1 MGSTFKI
8 FNTAM
13 ALDGGT
19 STLSDSYDATK
30 PIRVGRFTIHDD
42 HPKARWLSVPEIFK
56 FSSNI
61 GSVRMALAAGA
72 ERQQAFLRDLG
83 MMTPSPIE
91 LPEVG
96 APMVP
101 KPWREVTT
109 MTVSFGQ
116 GIARSEERRVG
127 KECVSTGRYRW

>member
-42 HPKARWLSVPEIFK
+42 HPKARWLSVPAIFK
-56 FSSNI
+56 YSSNL
-61 GSVRMALAAGA
+61 GTVRMDLAAGA
-72 ERQQAFLRDLG
+72 EPTPAVLTAPA
-83 MMTPSPIE
+83 MMTTS
-91 LPEVG
+91 
-96 APMVP
+96 
-101 KPWREVTT
+101 
-109 MTVSFGQ
+109 TV
-116 GIARSEERRVG
+116 ALETRRG
-127 KECVSTGRYRW
+127 TGR